1 MKSDTTK
8 PKMTRVI
15 TVLKITLMIIGIIL
29 LLLVVGWLA
38 MTYFPS
44 TNFQAWFYET
54 RYAWLGWRFV
64 LYVAIWLLMVQLNR
78 KGQMPLKARLMIL
91 SVIPIIEGLNLLYL
105 LAFGS
110 YYTLCLTENLALR
123 DELFYAE
130 FTIQVQQKKKYSS
143 TRI

>member
-8 PKMTRVI
+8 LKMTRVI

-105 LAFGS
+105 L
-110 YYTLCLTENLALR
+110 
-123 DELFYAE
+123 
-130 FTIQVQQKKKYSS
+130 
-143 TRI
+143 

>member
-8 PKMTRVI
+8 PKMARVI
-15 TVLKITLMIIGIIL
+15 TVLKITLMIISIIL

-54 RYAWLGWRFV
+54 RYVWLGWRFV

-105 LAFGS
+105 L
-110 YYTLCLTENLALR
+110 
-123 DELFYAE
+123 
-130 FTIQVQQKKKYSS
+130 
-143 TRI
+143 

>member
-1 MKSDTTK
+1 MKPDTTK

-15 TVLKITLMIIGIIL
+15 IVLKITLMIIGIIL

-54 RYAWLGWRFV
+54 RHAWLGWRFV

-91 SVIPIIEGLNLLYL
+91 SAIPIIEGLNLLYL
-105 LAFGS
+105 L
-110 YYTLCLTENLALR
+110 
-123 DELFYAE
+123 
-130 FTIQVQQKKKYSS
+130 
-143 TRI
+143 

>member
-91 SVIPIIEGLNLLYL
+91 SVIP
-105 LAFGS
+105 
-110 YYTLCLTENLALR
+110 
-123 DELFYAE
+123 
-130 FTIQVQQKKKYSS
+130 
-143 TRI
+143 